1 MKVLVID
8 DEREVCDLVGRVLL
22 RAGFDVVTAPAGE
35 VGLGLLQDG
44 GFSCVVVDKLMPGL
58 GGLEVMAE
66 VRRAWPTL
74 PVVLMTAHPQP
85 FQLGD
90 AQPDVVL
97 LKPFPTLDAVTD
109 AVSVALENARTGTP
123 LEALRDRVVAVV
135 TDIAPGLKRRGE
147 QD

>member
-1 MKVLVID
+1 VKVLVID
-8 DEREVCDLVGRVLL
+8 DEREVCDLVGRVLM
-22 RAGFDVVTAPAGE
+22 RAGFEVTTAPAGD
-35 VGLGLLQDG
+35 VGLELLRDG
-44 GFSCVVVDKLMPGL
+44 SFGCVVVDKLMPGL

-66 VRRAWPTL
+66 VRRVWPAL

-97 LKPFPTLDAVTD
+97 LKPFATLDAVTE
-109 AVSVALENARTGTP
+109 AVKVALENARTGTP

-135 TDIAPGLKRRGE
+135 TDMAPGLKRRGE